1 MRFFNFLQQKRKEN
15 ILKPFDLVYLYLIG
29 GLIGTIYEEIFYL
42 ITINKFV
49 NSSGSVILPFN
60 MVYGLGIVL
69 ITFCFYQVSNWLL
82 IWLFSGILCGTV
94 EFISSFLSEKTM
106 HVISWD
112 YSDKIMN
119 LNGRTTIPLM
129 VLWGLAGMVIIVL
142 IVPFLLKLI
151 HKIPNKIYNFLALI
165 FLVMIVFDLVISFL
179 AVFRYS
185 QRYHQQDSNNEI
197 MKLIDKLFDDNYMK
211 EKFPNLK
218 FIYFKINGFIF
229 IYKII

>member
-49 NSSGSVILPFN
+49 NSSGSVLLPFN

-82 IWLFSGILCGTV
+82 IWLFSGVLCGIV
-94 EFISSFLSEKTM
+94 EYISSFLSEKTM
-106 HVISWD
+106 HFISWD

-129 VLWGLAGMVIIVL
+129 VLWGLAGMVMIVL

-151 HKIPNKIYNFLALI
+151 HKIPDKVYNTLALI
-165 FLVMIVFDLVISFL
+165 FLLMIIFDLVISFL

-185 QRYHQQDSNNEI
+185 QRHYHQCSNNEI
-197 MKLIDKLFDDNYMK
+197 MNLIDKLFDDNYMK

-218 FIYFKINGFIF
+218 FIYFKIN
-229 IYKII
+229 

>member
-1 MRFFNFLQQKRKEN
+1 MRFFNYLQEKRKEN

-29 GLIGTIYEEIFYL
+29 GLIGTIYEEVFYL

-94 EFISSFLSEKTM
+94 EYISSFLSEKTM

-151 HKIPNKIYNFLALI
+151 HKIPNRIYNVLALI
-165 FLVMIVFDLVISFL
+165 FLVMIIFDLLISFL
-179 AVFRYS
+179 AVLRYS
-185 QRYHQQDSNNEI
+185 QRYHHQDSNNEI

-211 EKFPNLK
+211 EKFPN
-218 FIYFKINGFIF
+218 IRFK
-229 IYKII
+229 

>member
-49 NSSGSVILPFN
+49 NSSGSVVLPFN

-82 IWLFSGILCGTV
+82 IWLFSGVLCGIV
-94 EFISSFLSEKTM
+94 EYISSFLSEKTM

-129 VLWGLAGMVIIVL
+129 VLYG
-142 IVPFLLKLI
+142 
-151 HKIPNKIYNFLALI
+151 
-165 FLVMIVFDLVISFL
+165 DLQEWL
-179 AVFRYS
+179 
-185 QRYHQQDSNNEI
+185 
-197 MKLIDKLFDDNYMK
+197 
-211 EKFPNLK
+211 
-218 FIYFKINGFIF
+218 
-229 IYKII
+229 

>member
-49 NSSGSVILPFN
+49 NSSGSVVLPFN
-60 MVYGLGIVL
+60 MVYGLGIIL

-151 HKIPNKIYNFLALI
+151 HKIPDKVYNVFALI

-185 QRYHQQDSNNEI
+185 QRQYHQCSNNEI
-197 MKLIDKLFDDNYMK
+197 MNLIDKLFDDNYMK

-218 FIYFKINGFIF
+218 FIYFKIN
-229 IYKII
+229 

>member
-49 NSSGSVILPFN
+49 NSSGSVLLPFN

-82 IWLFSGILCGTV
+82 IWLFSGVLCGIV
-94 EFISSFLSEKTM
+94 EYISSFLSEKTM
-106 HVISWD
+106 HFISWD

-129 VLWGLAGMVIIVL
+129 VLWGLAGMVMIVL
-142 IVPFLLKLI
+142 IVPFILKLI
-151 HKIPNKIYNFLALI
+151 HKIPDKVYNTLALI
-165 FLVMIVFDLVISFL
+165 FLLMIIFDLVISFL

-185 QRYHQQDSNNEI
+185 QRHYHQCSNNEI
-197 MKLIDKLFDDNYMK
+197 MNLIDKLFDDNYMK

-218 FIYFKINGFIF
+218 FIYFKIN
-229 IYKII
+229 